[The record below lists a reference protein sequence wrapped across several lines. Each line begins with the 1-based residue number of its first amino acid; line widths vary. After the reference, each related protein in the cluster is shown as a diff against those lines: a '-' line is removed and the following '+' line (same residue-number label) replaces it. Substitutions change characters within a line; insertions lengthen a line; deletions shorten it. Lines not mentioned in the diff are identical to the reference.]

1 MSNNR
6 YDYGKIT
13 LVKGVIETADGN
25 YSEFTI
31 ATDGAWQQWGASTER
46 LGHTTDAMEAMARAL
61 MEDDLLATDAAE
73 EDEEEETYDLAL
85 LVGVSARHIPEVT
98 NTLAALGL
106 TAETDGTGWRV
117 WSEPV
122 DEDENDGTTHLV
134 RIEVDSADQAHHVT
148 NVLEQAGVLHSE
160 RVTERD
166 RLAIEA
172 IAGEGAWVRGCVTNR
187 DVYCEGYH
195 RVLTRTGDGAL
206 VEHDLLGR

>member
-61 MEDDLLATDAAE
+61 MEDDLLATDAE

-85 LVGVSARHIPEVT
+85 LVGVRRDHVDRVGQI
-98 NTLAALGL
+98 LGE
-106 TAETDGTGWRV
+106 AGYRWFNDRTGWRV

-122 DEDENDGTTHLV
+122 DEDENDGVTYLV
-134 RIEVDSADQAHHVT
+134 HIAVESLDQGRAVAIMLDQAGLSAAYADVSPEWQRELIEAGAGPGAMVLGFVT
-148 NVLEQAGVLHSE
+148 NAD
-160 RVTERD
+160 T
-166 RLAIEA
+166 
-172 IAGEGAWVRGCVTNR
+172 
-187 DVYCEGYH
+187 YCEGFH
-195 RVLTRTGDGAL
+195 HAIVRGAEP
-206 VEHDLLGR
+206 VNLLGR

>member
-1 MSNNR
+1 VSNNR

-61 MEDDLLATDAAE
+61 MEDDLLATDAE

-98 NTLAALGL
+98 NTLAGLGL

-122 DEDENDGTTHLV
+122 DEDDNDGVTHLV
-134 RIEVDSADQAHHVT
+134 RIEVATPEQGTLVARVLQVGGLLSSDKVSEHDRAAAEAIGGPGVTILGYVT
-148 NVLEQAGVLHSE
+148 NAD
-160 RVTERD
+160 T
-166 RLAIEA
+166 
-172 IAGEGAWVRGCVTNR
+172 
-187 DVYCEGYH
+187 YCEGYH
-195 RVLTRTGDGAL
+195 QVVLYDQAEDRA
-206 VEHDLLGR
+206 VMHDLLGK